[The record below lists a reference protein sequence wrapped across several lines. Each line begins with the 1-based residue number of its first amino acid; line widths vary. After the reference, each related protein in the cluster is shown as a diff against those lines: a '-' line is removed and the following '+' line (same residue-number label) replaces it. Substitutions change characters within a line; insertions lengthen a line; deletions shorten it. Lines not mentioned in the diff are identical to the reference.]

1 MHKALRILAWRTAW
15 RDVKHPVRGQYV
27 FGSLLLKDPLLK
39 EQGKRKD
46 FNLYFEARFLFDGQ
60 ASFKY
65 ARKNLTGGIYGRG
78 KKRLP
83 GGH

>member
-1 MHKALRILAWRTAW
+1 M
-15 RDVKHPVRGQYV
+15 
-27 FGSLLLKDPLLK
+27 LKDPLSE
-39 EQGKRKD
+39 EQGKRKNFD
-46 FNLYFEARFLFDGQ
+46 TYFEARFLFDGQ

-78 KKRLP
+78 KKRLQ